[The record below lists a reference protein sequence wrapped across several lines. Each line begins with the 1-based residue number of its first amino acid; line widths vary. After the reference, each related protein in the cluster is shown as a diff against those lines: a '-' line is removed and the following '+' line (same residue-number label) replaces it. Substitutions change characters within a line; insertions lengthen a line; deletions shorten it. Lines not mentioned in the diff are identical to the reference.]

1 MLNYLPRGEVVDAWQ
16 WEAVP
21 DRDGKISCAL

>member
-1 MLNYLPRGEVVDAWQ
+1 MLNYLLRGEVVDAWQ

-21 DRDGKISCAL
+21 DCVGK